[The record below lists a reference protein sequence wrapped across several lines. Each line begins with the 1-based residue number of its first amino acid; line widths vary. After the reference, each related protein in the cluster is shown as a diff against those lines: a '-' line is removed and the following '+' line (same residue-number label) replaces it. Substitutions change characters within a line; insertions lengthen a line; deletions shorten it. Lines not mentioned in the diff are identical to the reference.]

1 MALLRRTRTVG
12 ALMLALALPLA
23 ACGGGGDDNTKPD
36 AAAAKPSAAAALTF
50 GVDDQ
55 AVGPAPAIEGAV
67 SGGTV
72 RVLDDSDVAHLDP
85 ARVYVTTYN
94 LVTNLISR
102 TLTGYRQNDGKVT
115 LVGDLATNTGVT
127 KDGGKTWT
135 YTLRDGVTWEDGSTL
150 TSADVKYGLERT
162 FEAGYSEG
170 PVYLQEWITGQSD
183 FRKIYAGPYSGK
195 ALDAI
200 KTPDAKTV
208 VLKLAAPHPDLPFA
222 LALASG
228 APVKK
233 SEDTRAK
240 YDQRPFASGPYK
252 IASRKIDKSMTLVR
266 NTAWKP
272 DSDPLHYQYP
282 NSYEFQWGE
291 QRLGQYQRLIAANGG
306 DAAAV
311 PLFAD
316 VPPELLAQVT
326 GSPDLMALVR
336 QDLTPFVYQFS
347 INVTRV
353 PDLEVRKAL
362 LQAFPKQQIRQIS
375 GGPPIGDL
383 ATTLGGPT
391 LVGHQ
396 PDDIFGIPPQG
407 DPAKAKATLQAAGKL
422 GQKIVYAY
430 AKTDTQQKIAV
441 AVAQAWTDAGFQ
453 VVKKEISDK
462 NFYDEIGQ
470 LDNKFDVY
478 ETGWGFDW
486 PSGAS
491 VYVPLFDSGRVA
503 EQGTNY
509 GQFKDPAVDKEIKR
523 ILALTDQVAAGKAW
537 AALDRTLLA
546 KVPAIP
552 YLYIKNFM
560 LTGPKIGNAH
570 IDLVL
575 GSINLN
581 GLYVKP

>member
-1 MALLRRTRTVG
+1 MSRSRRTLG
-12 ALMLALALPLA
+12 ALTLALALPLG
-23 ACGGGGDDNTKPD
+23 ACGGGGDGDSKPE
-36 AAAAKPSAAAALTF
+36 AAKATGPAKALTF
-50 GVDDQ
+50 GVDDN
-55 AVGPAPAIEGAV
+55 AVGPAPAVDGAV

-72 RVLDDSDVAHLDP
+72 RVLDDVDLAHLDP

-102 TLTGYRQNDGKVT
+102 TLTGYRQGDGEVT

-135 YTLRDGVTWEDGSTL
+135 YTLRDGVTWEDGSPI

-162 FEAGYSEG
+162 FVPDYAEG
-170 PVYLQEWITGQSD
+170 PTYVQEWITGRAD
-183 FRKIYAGPYSGK
+183 FRKVYTGPYGDK
-195 ALDAI
+195 HLDAI
-200 KTPDAKTV
+200 RTPDAKTV
-208 VLKLAAPHPDLPFA
+208 VLKLAKPQPDLPFA

-233 SEDTRAK
+233 SKDTRAK

-252 IASRKIDKSMTLVR
+252 IGSRKIDKSMTLVR
-266 NTAWKP
+266 NEAWKP
-272 DSDPLHYQYP
+272 ETDPLHYQFP
-282 NSYEFQWGE
+282 DRYEFVWGD
-291 QRLGQYQRLIAANGG
+291 QRLAQYQRLIAGNGA

-347 INVTRV
+347 INQTRV
-353 PDLEVRKAL
+353 KDLEVRKAL
-362 LQAFPKQQIRQIS
+362 LQAFPKQQVRQIS

-391 LVGHQ
+391 LVGHE
-396 PDDIFGIPPQG
+396 PDDIFKVPPQG
-407 DPAKAKATLQAAGKL
+407 DPAQAKATLEAAGKL
-422 GQKIVYAY
+422 GTKIVYAY
-430 AKTDTQQKIAV
+430 SQTDTQEKMAV
-441 AVAQAWTDAGFQ
+441 AIAQAWTAAGFE
-453 VVKKEISDK
+453 VVTKALSDK
-462 NFYDEIGQ
+462 TFYDEIGH
-470 LDNKFDVY
+470 LDNKYDVY

-486 PSGAS
+486 PSGS
-491 VYVPLFDSGRVA
+491 TVYPPLFDGRRIA

-509 GQFKDPAVDKEIKR
+509 GHFSDAAVNKEIDR
-523 ILALTDQVAAGKAW
+523 IRSLTDPVEAGKAW

-546 KVPAIP
+546 KVPGIP
-552 YLYIKNFM
+552 YLYIKNFQ
-560 LTGPKIGNAH
+560 LTGPRIGNAH